1 MIRCHRV
8 VMLALAVLAAQP
20 VMARDT
26 RHNFPVGDAM
36 ATSDA
41 RDKLDPEIRFFFGT
55 QKHPKVLERL
65 GEWGTNKK
73 TNAFG
78 KDDKVAC
85 EWAFLSAML
94 ELQER
99 ARKEGGNAVI
109 NIKSNYRGKETVS
122 NETYECGAG
131 AIMAGVAL
139 KGTVVRIGN

>member
-1 MIRCHRV
+1 
-8 VMLALAVLAAQP
+8 MLALAVFAAQP

-26 RHNFPVGDAM
+26 LHDFPLSDAL
-36 ATSDA
+36 ASSDA
-41 RDKLDPEIRFFFGT
+41 RSKLDPEIKFFFGT
-55 QKHPKVLERL
+55 QKHPKVIKRF

-99 ARKEGGNAVI
+99 VKKEGGNAVI
-109 NIKSNYRGKETVS
+109 DIKSNYRGNETVS
-122 NETYECGAG
+122 NETFQCGAG

>member
-1 MIRCHRV
+1 MIRVRHI
-8 VMLALAVLAAQP
+8 AVLAAAFLCIP
-20 VMARDT
+20 SAMARDT
-26 RHNFPVGDAM
+26 HHDFPLSDAM
-36 ATSDA
+36 ASADA
-41 RDKLDPEIRFFFGT
+41 RDKLDPGIKFYFGT
-55 QKHPKVLERL
+55 QKHPKVIKRF

-85 EWAFLSAML
+85 EWVFLSAML

-99 ARKEGGNAVI
+99 AQKEGGNAVI

-122 NETYECGAG
+122 NDTYQCGAG

-139 KGTVVRIGN
+139 KGTVVRIAD

>member
-1 MIRCHRV
+1 MS
-8 VMLALAVLAAQP
+8 ASG
-20 VMARDT
+20 ARE
-26 RHNFPVGDAM
+26 
-36 ATSDA
+36 
-41 RDKLDPEIRFFFGT
+41 KLDPEIKFFFGT
-55 QKHPKVLERL
+55 QKPPKVVKRI

-99 ARKEGGNAVI
+99 VKKEGGNAVI
-109 NIKSNYRGKETVS
+109 NIKSNYRGKETSS

-139 KGTVVRIGN
+139 KGTVVRLSR

>member
-1 MIRCHRV
+1 MSICRSV
-8 VMLALAVLAAQP
+8 VLVALAAFVSLPAF
-20 VMARDT
+20 ARDT
-26 RHNFPVGDAM
+26 RHNFPIADAM
-36 ATSDA
+36 SASGA
-41 RDKLDPEIRFFFGT
+41 REKLDPEIKFFFGT
-55 QKHPKVLERL
+55 QKPPKVVKRI

-99 ARKEGGNAVI
+99 VKKEGGNAVI
-109 NIKSNYRGKETVS
+109 NIKSNYRGKETTS

-139 KGTVVRIGN
+139 KGTVVRLSR

>member
-1 MIRCHRV
+1 MSIRRSI
-8 VMLALAVLAAQP
+8 VLIGLVAIVSQP
-20 VMARDT
+20 VFARDT
-26 RHNFPVGDAM
+26 HHNFPLSDAM
-36 ATSDA
+36 SASA
-41 RDKLDPEIRFFFGT
+41 AQDKLDPEIKFFFGT
-55 QKHPKVLERL
+55 QRHPKVIKRI

-99 ARKEGGNAVI
+99 VKKEGGNAVI
-109 NIKSNYRGKETVS
+109 NIKSNYRGKETSS

-139 KGTVVRIGN
+139 KGTVVRISR

>member
-1 MIRCHRV
+1 MSIYRSV
-8 VMLALAVLAAQP
+8 FFVALVALVSQP
-20 VMARDT
+20 VIARDT
-26 RHNFPVGDAM
+26 RHNFPLSEAM
-36 ATSDA
+36 STSDA
-41 RDKLDPEIRFFFGT
+41 RGRLDPEIKFFFGT
-55 QKHPKVLERL
+55 QKHPKVIKRI

-99 ARKEGGNAVI
+99 VKKEGGNAVI
-109 NIKSNYRGKETVS
+109 NIKSNYRGSETSS

-139 KGTVVRIGN
+139 KGTVVRMAH

>member
-1 MIRCHRV
+1 
-8 VMLALAVLAAQP
+8 
-20 VMARDT
+20 MARDT

-36 ATSDA
+36 ATSGA
-41 RDKLDPEIRFFFGT
+41 REKLDPEIKFFFGT
-55 QKHPKVLERL
+55 QKHPKVLQRF

-94 ELQER
+94 ELQDR
-99 ARKEGGNAVI
+99 VKKEGGNAVI

-139 KGTVVRIGN
+139 KGTVVRIGR